1 MIMQHLVN
9 ALLLVSLA
17 VQPQET
23 VPTEAG
29 QQIFPA
35 ALPASNSANGEQGSA
50 ALLVEPAA
58 IVIPKD
64 TPIHLMTLTEVTTK
78 TDDIGHRYKLRVD
91 KDVQIDGATI
101 IPVGT
106 LAWGEVTS
114 SESSGNLGKGGSL
127 TARLLYVELNGQHIP
142 ISGDTSSKSRTATAE
157 TVVSVLSI
165 GLLGLF
171 AKGNNAK
178 IKAGEKTTAFVSED
192 TILRT
197 LTE

>member
-1 MIMQHLVN
+1 MQMPVT
-9 ALLLVSLA
+9 AILLASLA
-17 VQPQET
+17 FQPQQT

-29 QQIFPA
+29 QPI
-35 ALPASNSANGEQGSA
+35 ASADPNSATSEQESG
-50 ALLVEPAA
+50 ALLAEPAP

-78 TDDIGHRYKLRVD
+78 TDDVGHKYKLRVD
-91 KDVQIDGATI
+91 KDVQIDGMTI

-114 SESSGNLGKGGSL
+114 AESSGNLGKGGSL
-127 TARLLYVELNGQHIP
+127 TARLLYVELNGQQIP
-142 ISGDTSSKSRTATAE
+142 ISGDTSSTGRTATAE

-178 IKAGEKTTAFVSED
+178 IKAGEKTTAFVAED
-192 TILRT
+192 TILKAAA
-197 LTE
+197 E

>member
-1 MIMQHLVN
+1 MSSLLN
-9 ALLLVSLA
+9 ALVVASLA
-17 VQPQET
+17 FQPQET
-23 VPTEAG
+23 VPTEIG
-29 QQIFPA
+29 QPA
-35 ALPASNSANGEQGSA
+35 VSVDSNAQNTEQGSA
-50 ALLVEPAA
+50 VLLVESKA

-78 TDDIGHRYKLRVD
+78 TDGIGHRYKLRVD
-91 KDVQIDGATI
+91 KDVQIDGATV

-114 SESSGNLGKGGSL
+114 AESSGNLGKGGSL
-127 TARLLYVELNGQHIP
+127 TARLLYVELNGQQIA
-142 ISGDTSSKSRTATAE
+142 ISGDTSSEGRTATAE

-178 IKAGEKTTAFVSED
+178 IKAGEKTTAFISDD
-192 TILRT
+192 TILKAAIQ
-197 LTE
+197 